1 MFGIEHFFVF
11 ISAGLLLN
19 ISPGPDM
26 IYVATRSSTQ
36 GKMAGIVS
44 SLGIATGSL
53 FHIIGAAIGL
63 SAIIFYSSVAFQLIK
78 WIGAGYLVYL
88 GIKAILNAYKNVN
101 TQNDALINKTK
112 SLTEIYKKGILVN
125 LLNPKVALFFM
136 AFLPQF
142 VDPASSYFTAGIIL
156 LGLLFNICGTAIL
169 IIVAYFFSKLGE
181 WLTGRPLF
189 HKVKSWVSGTV
200 YILLGIGI
208 ATSEK

>member
-1 MFGIEHFFVF
+1 
-11 ISAGLLLN
+11 
-19 ISPGPDM
+19 
-26 IYVATRSSTQ
+26 
-36 GKMAGIVS
+36 MAGIVS

-53 FHIIGAAIGL
+53 IHIIGAAVGL
-63 SAIIFYSSVAFQLIK
+63 SALIFYSSVAFEIIK

-88 GIKAILNAYKNVN
+88 GIKAILDAYKNEN
-101 TQNDALINKTK
+101 TQNEALIDKTK
-112 SLTEIYKKGILVN
+112 NLAEIYKKGILVN

-156 LGLLFNICGTAIL
+156 LGLIFNICGTVIL
-169 IIVAYFFSKLGE
+169 IIVAYFFSKLGK
-181 WLTGRPLF
+181 WLTGKPLF